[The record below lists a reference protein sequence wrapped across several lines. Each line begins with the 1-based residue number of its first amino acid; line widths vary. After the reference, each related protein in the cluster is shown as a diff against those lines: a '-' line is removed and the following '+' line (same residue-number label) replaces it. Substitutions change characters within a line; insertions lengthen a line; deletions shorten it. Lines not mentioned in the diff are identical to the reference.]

1 MQPEPVLLFHITHL
15 DNLPN
20 ILRDGC
26 LYCHRQMHRTGL
38 HPVDIAYPGIQDR
51 RATTQV
57 PCGPGGVLHDYVPFY
72 FAPRSP
78 MLFAIHKNQVAGY
91 SGGQTPIVHL
101 VSSVA
106 RIQTTGCQF
115 VFTDGHATMSF
126 SRFFTEIADLD
137 QIDWTTMQSD
147 TGMTQPKTPTANVV
161 ARPNFWCIIRS
172 VGRLCSASACST
184 LTSRRGRTQ
193 RLPHPASL
201 CRCAFAASGI
211 IEEQPP

>member
-1 MQPEPVLLFHITHL
+1 MQPESVLLYHITHL

-20 ILRDGC
+20 ILREGC
-26 LYCHRQMHRTGL
+26 LHCHRQMHGTGL

-78 MLFAIHKNQVAGY
+78 MLYAIHKNQVAGY
-91 SGGQTPIVHL
+91 SGGQTPIIHL

-106 RIQTTGCQF
+106 RIQATGCQF

-137 QIDWTTMQSD
+137 QIDWTTMQSVDWHD
-147 TGMTQPKTPTANVV
+147 TAEDPDRKRRRQAEFLVYNTVSWQAMLGIGVFDANIE
-161 ARPNFWCIIRS
+161 ARTNAALAAYG
-172 VGRLCSASACST
+172 V
-184 LTSRRGRTQ
+184 TSPVRVRRQ
-193 RLPHPASL
+193 WYY
-201 CRCAFAASGI
+201 
-211 IEEQPP
+211 